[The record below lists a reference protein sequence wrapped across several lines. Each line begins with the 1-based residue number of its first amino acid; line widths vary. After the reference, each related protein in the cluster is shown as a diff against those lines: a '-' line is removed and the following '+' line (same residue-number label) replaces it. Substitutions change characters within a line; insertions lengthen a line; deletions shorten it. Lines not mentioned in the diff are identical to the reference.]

1 MNQSNKL
8 SYLVRGAICTAL
20 LVWATHAGS
29 VAWAAGFQGQV
40 TDDKAGTSIAGAMVT
55 ARFGEPFQERTV
67 FTDDEGRYAMAG
79 LPAVTNHRIRVRR
92 IGWEDL
98 RSWDHQTA
106 AEGLIDLDLGMA
118 RHTDPAEVAAQLPA
132 NHWYALVLDKLTDKY
147 EREQFVRQC
156 TFCHQQGNAA
166 TRLVRDIEEW
176 DKVLALMARMGAGL
190 DADLRARMPELLNAA
205 YDPETAVPA
214 LTQGWENAHEFSP
227 APSAEVR
234 RSIIDEYQLGGRSS
248 VQHDMIVHPSGHIYS
263 VDMTTDTL
271 YRMDPRVADGG
282 REAFRIPTEGLALGG
297 GLSAALPS
305 NSDMRVGPHSLQV
318 DGDGAVWITLAVGNL
333 LAKFDPTDSSFAM
346 EPLPGGIYPHTL
358 RVDDRGRIWYTIAVS
373 NHVGMYDP
381 ATGQH
386 ETIRVPARSF
396 GEAVMLRA
404 LPFVIWLSQY
414 VDLDIGGGGEGGGLP
429 TPYGIDFAPNG
440 DVWFSQLNAHRIG
453 RIDPESFEITMIDTP
468 FSAPRRMRFDSKGML
483 WIPGFS
489 SNVLSR
495 FDPQSSEFTN
505 YTIPVEPVGTETP
518 YSLNVDRRTDTV
530 WICGTNSDTLI
541 SFNTSSEQFTIYPLP
556 TQVTY
561 TRDIDFDTE
570 SGIWTSNS
578 NAPTWQI
585 ETGVPRVL
593 RLIPGR
599 DPDVSMSVSGSR

>member
-1 MNQSNKL
+1 VNCF
-8 SYLVRGAICTAL
+8 VRCLGGIAVLATATL
-20 LVWATHAGS
+20 WS
-29 VAWAAGFQGQV
+29 VAATAAGFQGTV
-40 TDDKAGTSIAGAMVT
+40 TDDNDGSAIAGAMVT

-67 FTDDEGRYAMAG
+67 FTDDQGRYSMAG
-79 LPAVTNHRIRVRR
+79 LPDATNHRIRVRR

-98 RSWDHQTA
+98 RSWDHQSPV
-106 AEGLIDLDLGMA
+106 EGLADLDLAMS
-118 RHTDPAEVAAQLPA
+118 RHVDPAAVAAQLPA
-132 NHWYALVLDKLTDKY
+132 NHWYGLVLAKLTD
-147 EREQFVRQC
+147 EHDREQFVRQC

-166 TRLVRDIEEW
+166 TRLVRDKAEW

-190 DADLRARMPELLNAA
+190 DKDLSARMPELLNSA
-205 YDPETAVPA
+205 YDLETAVPA

-234 RSIIDEYQLGGRSS
+234 RSIVDEYQLGGRSS
-248 VQHDMIVHPSGHIYS
+248 VQHDMIVHPSGQIYS

-271 YRMDPRVADGG
+271 FRMDPNVPGGG
-282 REAFRIPTEGLALGG
+282 REAFRIPSDELALGG
-297 GLSAALPS
+297 GLGSAALPS

-318 DGDGAVWITLAVGNL
+318 DGQGSIWITLAVGNM
-333 LAKFDPTDSSFAM
+333 LAKFDPEDSSFVL

-386 ETIRVPARSF
+386 EVLRVPARSF
-396 GEAVMLRA
+396 GEEVTLRA
-404 LPFVIWLSQY
+404 LPFVMWLSQY
-414 VDLDIGGGGEGGGLP
+414 VDLDMGGGEGGGLP

-453 RIDPESFEITMIDTP
+453 RIDPDTFEITMIDTP

-489 SNVLSR
+489 SNVLAR
-495 FDPQSSEFTN
+495 FDPSTSEFTH
-505 YTIPVEPVGTETP
+505 YTLPIEPLGTETP
-518 YSLNVDRRTDTV
+518 YALNVDLRTDTV
-530 WICGTNSDTLI
+530 WICGANSDTLI
-541 SFNTSSEQFTIYPLP
+541 SFDTVSEDFTIYPLP
-556 TQVTY
+556 TRVTY
-561 TRDIDFDTE
+561 TRDIDFDSE
-570 SGIWTSNS
+570 SGVWTSNS
-578 NAPTWQI
+578 NGPTWQI

-599 DPDVSMSVSGSR
+599 DPEVSMSVPGSR